1 MSTESPVLGQPPV
14 AAGTPLTMKEV
25 AALLI
30 KHYDFHE
37 GKFDLLLEYQF
48 GAGAF
53 GPTPETVNPG
63 VMIGIAKLGLTPS
76 AQPGP
81 LTVDAS
87 EVNPMPPAR
96 RKKAK

>member
-1 MSTESPVLGQPPV
+1 MVGQPPV
-14 AAGTPLTMKEV
+14 AAATPLTMKEV
-25 AALLI
+25 ASLLV

-53 GPTPETVNPG
+53 GPTPETVSPG
-63 VMIGIAKLGLTPS
+63 VMIGITKLGLTPS
-76 AQPGP
+76 AIPGP

-87 EVNPMPPAR
+87 EVNPAPAAR
-96 RKKAK
+96 TKRAK